1 MNSALE
7 IFVVGL
13 LLVIFG
19 SIVLELDA
27 NIILGSM
34 IIYIAIFAVA
44 ADWLE
49 W

>member
-27 NIILGSM
+27 NVILESM
-34 IIYIAIFAVA
+34 IICIAIFAVV

>member
-27 NIILGSM
+27 NVILGSM
-34 IIYIAIFAVA
+34 VICIAIFGVV

>member
-27 NIILGSM
+27 NVILGSM
-34 IIYIAIFAVA
+34 IICIAIFAVV
-44 ADWLE
+44 ADYME

>member
-1 MNSALE
+1 MNSALV

-34 IIYIAIFAVA
+34 VICIAIFAVV
-44 ADWLE
+44 ADYME

>member
-7 IFVVGL
+7 IFVAGL

-27 NIILGSM
+27 NVMLGSM
-34 IIYIAIFAVA
+34 IICIAIFGVI

>member
-1 MNSALE
+1 MNRILE
-7 IFVVGL
+7 WFVVGL

-27 NIILGSM
+27 NVILGNM
-34 IIYIAIFAVA
+34 IVYIAIFAVI
-44 ADWLE
+44 ADYME